1 MGKKIAEIIIQH
13 PDKDELIAKLLA
25 NVPPSEITEW
35 LGAKYTLA
43 AEKKFVIST
52 RAITAFQKDY
62 LDFYNIVREDIAKT
76 KSNLTAEQELQQ
88 EIQGSPKYHKVL
100 EKYVNNEIDIK
111 LIVRRCVAAVEMRVE
126 QMYDLI
132 QEDPRNIKMDRTLV
146 EWFQTLTTILEKYD
160 TILNGSPDQINI
172 QNNINIQVVD
182 QHINVVYNVI
192 KEILS
197 RLDYDTSLLFID
209 LFNEEMKKLK
219 PLENTVLPQDERLS
233 EAKILS
239 EVVSTKLQD

>member
-1 MGKKIAEIIIQH
+1 MSKKIAETIIQH

-35 LGAKYTLA
+35 LAAKYTLDG
-43 AEKKFVIST
+43 EKKFIIST
-52 RAITAFQKDY
+52 KSIITFKKDY
-62 LDFYNIVREDIAKT
+62 LDFYNIVREDIVKT
-76 KSNLTAEQELQQ
+76 KSNLTAEQELQM
-88 EIQGSPKYHKVL
+88 EIQGSPKYHRVL
-100 EKYVNNEIDIK
+100 EKYINNELDIK
-111 LIVRRCVAAVEMRVE
+111 LVVKRCVAAVELRVE
-126 QMYDLI
+126 QMYDLV
-132 QEDPRNIKMDRTLV
+132 QEDPRNIKMDRTLK
-146 EWFQTLTTILEKYD
+146 EWFDTMITLLEKYD
-160 TILNGSPDQINI
+160 NILNGSPDQINI

-219 PLENTVLPQDERLS
+219 PSEDTILPQDKRLS

-239 EVVSTKLQD
+239 ETVSTKLQE